1 MRHWN
6 LIQVEERASLTD
18 EKMTT
23 FNTVGK
29 EKEKL
34 HNVLVKFKKNEEWKD
49 IKMQLIIFSRHDR
62 QFTLNIMNP

>member
-1 MRHWN
+1 MHHWN

-49 IKMQLIIFSRHDR
+49 IKMQLIIFSRHDC

>member
-6 LIQVEERASLTD
+6 LIQVEERASLAD

-34 HNVLVKFKKNEEWKD
+34 HNVLVKFKKNEE
-49 IKMQLIIFSRHDR
+49 
-62 QFTLNIMNP
+62 